1 MIKKQYR
8 LVNWIEQ
15 QLKTQRSQPENL
27 FVAFGY
33 LNQVMGA
40 LEDKQAVNKHYD
52 ERTVSAARA
61 LMQMTNEQ
69 FLGEVAK
76 IRHKP
81 IELSGEGIQVLR
93 WFKDRNLN
101 DQGNLVSNLGFLT
114 EIVNETDQTQITS
127 WDRQTVKV
135 AKMANR
141 VSNDELIA
149 ILLNCQSKAEIEQLK
164 QAKQTKQIFRYSS
177 LFKRTKGRKNFG
189 SFEN

>member
-8 LVNWIEQ
+8 LVNRIEQ

-40 LEDKQAVNKHYD
+40 LEDKQAVNKHHD

-101 DQGNLVSNLGFLT
+101 DQGNLVSNLEFLT

-149 ILLNCQSKAEIEQLK
+149 ILLNCQSKAKIEQL
-164 QAKQTKQIFRYSS
+164 KQTKQIFRYSS